1 MAFLQVNAVISTVVT
16 VLFVIAMLTSST
28 MAYPAYGEYYQT
40 GYQQPY
46 YNPYAAIS
54 GNYGYSSWDAS
65 VVNHLL
71 F

>member
-1 MAFLQVNAVISTVVT
+1 MASTQMNSIVFAIFFI
-16 VLFVIAMLTSST
+16 LAALTALSS
-28 MAYPAYGEYYQT
+28 AYPAYGEYYQ
-40 GYQQPY
+40 GNQQPY
-46 YNPYAAIS
+46 YNPYGAIS